1 VERICET
8 GRLRDDRERM
18 SLFLRHPAAIKA
30 DTAAAA
36 AAAGF
41 L

>member
-1 VERICET
+1 
-8 GRLRDDRERM
+8 M

-36 AAAGF
+36 AAAAGF